1 MAKQSGLNVR
11 LYVEGND
18 LSGDA
23 NSLTGFGYSQENY
36 DTTTL
41 DLSAMSRI
49 IGRVDSSVGVSA
61 FFDSASTHISAVATA
76 NSGKLPAVDQDVLI
90 ALDSAIGSD
99 CFAFVAKQSDY
110 NVSGS
115 TGSPIT
121 VDVNYEVNGN
131 LPDFGKMLTAFTDT
145 HSSASSNASLDNSA
159 SSASG
164 GTAYLQVFSLAS
176 GTVVFKVEHS
186 TNNASWSTLATF
198 TGATGVTAERVAIT
212 GTINRYVRL
221 TSTGTFSNA
230 VVACALKRD

>member
-1 MAKQSGLNVR
+1 MAKESGLNVR

-23 NSLTGFGYSQENY
+23 NSLTGFGYTQENY

-41 DLSAMSRI
+41 DEAAVSRI
-49 IGRVDSSVGVSA
+49 IGRADASVGVSA

-76 NSGKLPAVDQDVLI
+76 NSGKLPTVDQDVLI
-90 ALDSAIGSD
+90 PLGSAIGSE
-99 CFAFVAKQSDY
+99 CFAFVAKQADY
-110 NVSGS
+110 NVSGG

-131 LPDFGKMLTAFTDT
+131 VPDFAEMLTAFTDT
-145 HSSASSNASLDNSA
+145 HGSATSNSSLDNSA

-186 TNNASWSTLATF
+186 TNNVSWSTLATF
-198 TGATGVTAERVAIT
+198 TGATGATAERVAIT

-221 TSTGTFSNA
+221 TSTGTFGTA
-230 VVACALKRD
+230 IVACALKRD